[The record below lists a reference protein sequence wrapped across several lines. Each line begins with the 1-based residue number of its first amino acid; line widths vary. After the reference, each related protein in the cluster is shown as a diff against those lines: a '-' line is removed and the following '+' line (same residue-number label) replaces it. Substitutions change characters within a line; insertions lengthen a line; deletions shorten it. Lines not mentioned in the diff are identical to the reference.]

1 MLFEAQKAFPYPVL
15 RDDIDDYVDGAF
27 QASVSFIVS
36 ADCSKVS
43 AAVKVLLSVP
53 ELTQLVEFGKVDY
66 VVIFECKDTF
76 YRKTVHSKSKEFDVN
91 FEAHV
96 LRGDVTASPFIVAI
110 DNIDG
115 FMCGLINPEYGGGPV
130 AFSRGSVLAVDTPSK
145 IYIDKDVFKPASS
158 LFELVRNTNLL
169 GSSWKLRTEEDRVQI
184 EVSPKIKEKLDRFR
198 NEKKNKAILI
208 NSIYFA
214 AVMECV
220 SLLKDYEGDEE
231 TALKWQRVMLKRCDN
246 LGIHIK
252 TEPLHEIAQKLLN
265 DPFGRFET
273 YLLNEEGK

>member
-15 RDDIDDYVDGAF
+15 REDIDDYVDGAF
-27 QASVSFIVS
+27 QASVSFTVS

-43 AAVKVLLSVP
+43 ASVKVLLSVP
-53 ELTQLVEFGKVDY
+53 ELRNLVERGKADY

-76 YRKTVHSKSKEFDVN
+76 YRKAVHSKLKEIDVS
-91 FEAHV
+91 FEAHT

-115 FMCGLINPEYGGGPV
+115 FVCSLINPEYGDGPV
-130 AFSRGSVLAVDTPSK
+130 SFSRGSVLVVDTPSK

-169 GSSWKLRTEEDRVQI
+169 GSTWKLRTEEDRVQI

-220 SLLKDYEGDEE
+220 SLLKDFEGDEDS
-231 TALKWQRVMLKRCDN
+231 ALKWQRVMLKRCDN
-246 LGIHIK
+246 LGINLK

-273 YLLNEEGK
+273 YLLNEDGK